1 MTGVNA
7 TESSDERRLQI
18 PFWRR
23 LFGRGGIFFLL
34 ALLLGVGV
42 LVSPDVLSGDNLLR
56 VLRSVTLLG
65 IVAVGCAFITYSGKM
80 VDLSIPVI
88 MAFAGLAAVSGLSY
102 GLFASLVAGLAVGL
116 VLGAVNG
123 WAVGYL
129 RLNPIIWTLAVAF
142 MLDGFMRWIYG
153 GSQVYPDAST
163 SAGSAFIALSRREL
177 LTGLP
182 LMTVFWLLLALAGQW
197 LMKRSRFGA
206 HARLTGSAYEAAVTT
221 GVNVRGVVLCC
232 FVISGIASAMGGI
245 LLTSLSK
252 QGTFSTGVGYDFNA
266 ITAIVL
272 GGVLLS
278 GGRGSII
285 GVVGG
290 VLFIGLL
297 MNIMTLIGIDYYTQM
312 MLRGMIFI
320 LVVGLTAWFSRSS
333 GKEAE

>member
-1 MTGVNA
+1 MTGNSA
-7 TESSDERRLQI
+7 APPSDERRLRI
-18 PFWRR
+18 PLWRR
-23 LFGRGGIFFLL
+23 LFGTAGIFFLL

-42 LVSPDVLSGDNLLR
+42 LVSPDVLSADNLLR

-88 MAFAGLAAVSGLSY
+88 MAFAGLAAVSALSY
-102 GLFASLVAGLAVGL
+102 GLFASLAAGLAVG
-116 VLGAVNG
+116 VGLGAING

-129 RLNPIIWTLAVAF
+129 RLNPIIWTLGVAF

-163 SAGSAFIALSRREL
+163 SAGSAFVALSRQEL
-177 LTGLP
+177 WAGLP
-182 LMTVFWLLLALAGQW
+182 LMTLFWILLALGGQW
-197 LMKRSRFGA
+197 LMTRSRFGA
-206 HARLTGSAYEAAVTT
+206 HARLTGSAYEAAITS
-221 GVNVRGVVLCC
+221 GVNVRRVVLYC
-232 FVISGIASAMGGI
+232 FMISGIASAIGGI

-278 GGRGSII
+278 GGRGSIF

-297 MNIMTLIGIDYYTQM
+297 MNIMTLIGVDYFTQM
-312 MLRGMIFI
+312 MLRGTIFI

-333 GKEAE
+333 GREGE